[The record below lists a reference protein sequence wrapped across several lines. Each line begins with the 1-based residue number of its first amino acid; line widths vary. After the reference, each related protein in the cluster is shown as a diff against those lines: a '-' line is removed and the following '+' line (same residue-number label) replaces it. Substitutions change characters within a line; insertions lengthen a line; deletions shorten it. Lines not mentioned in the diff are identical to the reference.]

1 MIEELSYS
9 FHVGNDKNKTSKAK
23 QIAKERPTNFNN
35 NAIQNGIQLSKVNH
49 HNLRV
54 YENNPE
60 LITTIKGTNDIVKDT
75 KKLYLEL
82 FEESRINYNNKQT
95 RDDRK
100 IDNYFNKIAYDNK
113 HDLAVEIII
122 ELGNMYYWSD
132 KTIEEKY
139 KMVSVFEKQ
148 VIDLEKLI
156 PSFKVANATIHF
168 DESSPHLHIVGVPF
182 KENCKTGMNRQV
194 GKSDVFNVESL
205 KDIQKE
211 LRESCI
217 KEFNRVYNLDMELK
231 EKEQGRNQ
239 DYRVSQMNN
248 YDKLKNSYKK
258 QHKKIQKVNSKTD
271 AINEESKDIKEI
283 INNLKQQPLN
293 KNNLLLSNE
302 NKDKIVKYIEDIE
315 SNNKTIKSLT
325 NYSVSLMDIKN
336 DLNDN
341 LNKIY
346 KLSNENKNLKEELNN
361 KDELLD
367 LAEKKINKLELDIFS
382 LENKLRQWRLKF
394 KKLVD
399 YLRNKVCGLFG
410 NKNQDIYKEI
420 VEDLHDNDFLTNDD
434 YNKIHM
440 KTVVEEKASAKKERR
455 KEDSLEL

>member
-9 FHVGNDKNKTSKAK
+9 FHIGNDKNKTSKAK
-23 QIAKERPTNFNN
+23 QISKERPTNFNN

-49 HNLRV
+49 HNLRI

-60 LITTIKGTNDIVKDT
+60 LIYTIKGSNNLVNDT

-100 IDNYFNKIAYDNK
+100 INNYFSKIANDNK

-182 KENCKTGMNRQV
+182 KENCKTGMNKQV

-205 KDIQKE
+205 KNIQKE

-217 KEFNRVYNLDMELK
+217 KDFNRVYNLDMELK

-239 DYRVSQMNN
+239 DYRVSQMKD
-248 YDKLKNSYKK
+248 YDVFQRDYNK
-258 QHKKIQKVNSKTD
+258 QQKKIQKVNSKTD
-271 AINEESKDIKEI
+271 VINEESKDIKEI

-302 NKDKIVKYIEDIE
+302 NKDKIIKYIEDIE

-325 NYSVSLMDIKN
+325 NYSVSLIDIKN

-341 LNKIY
+341 Y
-346 KLSNENKNLKEELNN
+346 KT
-361 KDELLD
+361 
-367 LAEKKINKLELDIFS
+367 I
-382 LENKLRQWRLKF
+382 
-394 KKLVD
+394 
-399 YLRNKVCGLFG
+399 RN
-410 NKNQDIYKEI
+410 
-420 VEDLHDNDFLTNDD
+420 LTNDSED
-434 YNKIHM
+434 LKVKLEEKEILLILAKNTINSLNKKVIMLESKVESWKQRVNEIIDFISERVKGFFGNVLKNKYKDIAGDLFENDVITKNEYNKINGISIRNEY
-440 KTVVEEKASAKKERR
+440 KENKKKE
-455 KEDSLEL
+455 DDFEL

>member
-100 IDNYFNKIAYDNK
+100 IDNYFNKIANDNK

-132 KTIEEKY
+132 KTMEEKY

-182 KENCKTGMNRQV
+182 KANCKTGMNRQV

-217 KEFNRVYNLDMELK
+217 KEFNRVYNLNMELK

-239 DYRVSQMNN
+239 DYRFSQMNN
-248 YDKLKNSYKK
+248 YDKLKDSYNK
-258 QHKKIQKVNSKTD
+258 QHKKITE
-271 AINEESKDIKEI
+271 INKNVDKINVKSNEVKEI
-283 INNLKQQPLN
+283 LENLKQQPLS
-293 KNNLLLSNE
+293 KNNLIISTDKKDKLLEYIKDIDTNNKKFKSISNYNLSLENIKKDLDDNYKTIRTLTNNNE
-302 NKDKIVKYIEDIE
+302 NLKIKLEEKE
-315 SNNKTIKSLT
+315 SLLIVAKNTI
-325 NYSVSLMDIKN
+325 N
-336 DLNDN
+336 N
-341 LNKIY
+341 LNKKVIELES
-346 KLSNENKNLKEELNN
+346 KVESWKQRFNE
-361 KDELLD
+361 
-367 LAEKKINKLELDIFS
+367 I
-382 LENKLRQWRLKF
+382 
-394 KKLVD
+394 VD
-399 YLRNKVCGLFG
+399 FISERVKGFFG
-410 NKNQDIYKEI
+410 NILKSKYKDVADDLRKNNIITEKE
-420 VEDLHDNDFLTNDD
+420 
-434 YNKIHM
+434 YNKINNI
-440 KTVVEEKASAKKERR
+440 SIKKNI
-455 KEDSLEL
+455 KKIKIKMMILNYK

>member
-49 HNLRV
+49 HNLRI

-60 LITTIKGTNDIVKDT
+60 LIYTIKGSNNLVNDT

-100 IDNYFNKIAYDNK
+100 INDYFNKIANDNK

-132 KTIEEKY
+132 KTMEEKY
-139 KMVSVFEKQ
+139 KMVGVFEKQ

-248 YDKLKNSYKK
+248 YDKLKDSYKK
-258 QHKKIQKVNSKTD
+258 QHKKITE
-271 AINEESKDIKEI
+271 INKNVDKINVKSNEVKEI
-283 INNLKQQPLN
+283 LENLKQQPLS
-293 KNNLLLSNE
+293 KNNLIISSDK
-302 NKDKIVKYIEDIE
+302 KDKLLEYINDIDK
-315 SNNKTIKSLT
+315 NNKSFKSIS
-325 NYSVSLMDIKN
+325 NY
-336 DLNDN
+336 N
-341 LNKIY
+341 L
-346 KLSNENKNLKEELNN
+346 
-361 KDELLD
+361 
-367 LAEKKINKLELDIFS
+367 S
-382 LENKLRQWRLKF
+382 LENIKKDLDDNYRTIRNLTNDNEDLKIKLEEKESLLIVAKNTISDLK
-394 KKLVD
+394 KRILNLEEQVNYWK
-399 YLRNKVCGLFG
+399 NKFTKIVSHIKDKVLGLFG
-410 NKNQDIYKEI
+410 KDEERIYRNIANDLFMNNKVSYEDYESMLGRNNKNK
-420 VEDLHDNDFLTNDD
+420 DD
-434 YNKIHM
+434 
-440 KTVVEEKASAKKERR
+440 
-455 KEDSLEL
+455 ELDR

>member
-49 HNLRV
+49 HNLRI

-60 LITTIKGTNDIVKDT
+60 LIYTIKGSNNLVNDT

-100 IDNYFNKIAYDNK
+100 INDYFSKIANDNK
-113 HDLAVEIII
+113 HDLAVEVII

-132 KTIEEKY
+132 KTMEEKY
-139 KMVSVFEKQ
+139 KMLSVFEKQ

-182 KENCKTGMNRQV
+182 KENCKTGMNIQV

-205 KDIQKE
+205 RDIQKE

-217 KEFNRVYNLDMELK
+217 KEFNRVYNLNMELK

-248 YDKLKNSYKK
+248 YDKLKDSYKM
-258 QHKKIQKVNSKTD
+258 QHKKITE
-271 AINEESKDIKEI
+271 INKNVDKINVKSNEVKEI
-283 INNLKQQPLN
+283 LQSLKQQPLS
-293 KNNLLLSNE
+293 KSNLIISTDK
-302 NKDKIVKYIEDIE
+302 KDKLLEYIKDIDT
-315 SNNKTIKSLT
+315 NNKKFKSIS
-325 NYSVSLMDIKN
+325 NY
-336 DLNDN
+336 N
-341 LNKIY
+341 L
-346 KLSNENKNLKEELNN
+346 
-361 KDELLD
+361 
-367 LAEKKINKLELDIFS
+367 S
-382 LENKLRQWRLKF
+382 LENI
-394 KKLVD
+394 KKDLD
-399 YLRNKVCGLFG
+399 DNHKTIRN
-410 NKNQDIYKEI
+410 
-420 VEDLHDNDFLTNDD
+420 LTNDNED
-434 YNKIHM
+434 LKI
-440 KTVVEEKASAKKERR
+440 KLEEKERLLTVAKNTINNLNRKVIELEAKVESWKQRVNDIVDFISERVKGFFGNILKNKYKDVADDLRESNIITEKEYKKIYDLPIR
-455 KEDSLEL
+455 KEYKSDKKKDDIDLGM

>member
-1 MIEELSYS
+1 MELSYS
-9 FHVGNDKNKTSKAK
+9 FHLGNDSNKTIKTRQQTKNTTSGTTSKG
-23 QIAKERPTNFNN
+23 NN
-35 NAIQNGIQLSKVNH
+35 SIQNVKHLGKVNN
-49 HNLRV
+49 HNLRQ
-54 YENNPE
+54 YNNNQE
-60 LITTIKGTNDIVKDT
+60 LIKTIKGSNDIVKDV
-75 KKLYLEL
+75 KELYLDL

-100 IDNYFNKIAYDNK
+100 INDYFSKIANDNK

-132 KTIEEKY
+132 KTMEEKY

-217 KEFNRVYNLDMELK
+217 KEFNKVYNLDMELK

-248 YDKLKNSYKK
+248 YDKLKDSYKK
-258 QHKKIQKVNSKTD
+258 QHKKITE
-271 AINEESKDIKEI
+271 INKNVDKINVKSNEVKEI
-283 INNLKQQPLN
+283 LENLKQQPLS
-293 KNNLLLSNE
+293 KNNLIISSDK
-302 NKDKIVKYIEDIE
+302 KDKLLEYINDIDK
-315 SNNKTIKSLT
+315 NNKNFKSIS
-325 NYSVSLMDIKN
+325 NY
-336 DLNDN
+336 N
-341 LNKIY
+341 L
-346 KLSNENKNLKEELNN
+346 
-361 KDELLD
+361 
-367 LAEKKINKLELDIFS
+367 S
-382 LENKLRQWRLKF
+382 LENI
-394 KKLVD
+394 KKDLD
-399 YLRNKVCGLFG
+399 DNYKTIRNL
-410 NKNQDIYKEI
+410 NSDN
-420 VEDLHDNDFLTNDD
+420 EDL
-434 YNKIHM
+434 KI
-440 KTVVEEKASAKKERR
+440 KLEEKESLLIVAKNTIKELN
-455 KEDSLEL
+455 KKVIELE